1 MRISTF
7 EYVNKHY
14 IKKGDYKGLLF
25 FCGKTGLQI
34 HEKNSKTVIDILQ

>member
-25 FCGKTGLQI
+25 FV
-34 HEKNSKTVIDILQ
+34 EKQAYKYVKRTEKQS